1 MKDSLFARRSTLAI
15 LFGLVSAASACDG
28 TQDLMAPEDLPIVV
42 LGRVAS
48 ISHADPTV
56 NLALGSTSSMLGG
69 IEVSVEGES
78 AIDVTDDSGNFRLEV
93 KEHDGLVRIRF
104 RRGPL
109 DVRLEIEGGSL
120 GATVQFEVGLADRT
134 ATLLSSH
141 DSRDYEFEGVAAL
154 VSVEGEAPSRTVR
167 VELTHETGSE
177 FVDIVEG
184 QRRRHPLAR

>member
-1 MKDSLFARRSTLAI
+1 
-15 LFGLVSAASACDG
+15 
-28 TQDLMAPEDLPIVV
+28 
-42 LGRVAS
+42 
-48 ISHADPTV
+48 
-56 NLALGSTSSMLGG
+56 
-69 IEVSVEGES
+69 VSVEGES

-177 FVDIVEG
+177 FVDIIEGGTVFDNEGDILSFADLVAALDRTELKVEIEG
-184 QRRRHPLAR
+184 DGERQDDGAITAATIKVETEAGS